1 MIEIRT
7 RKDFLDIADAIDVC
21 KFKDADISF
30 REACFTLKSKV
41 NKFIRERM
49 NDVFK
54 IDENKYRE
62 YEKAKFEYAKKFAV
76 KDNEGNVKYNNEE
89 KTAFNFDSKFSK
101 EEIEKDFEN
110 WEKENNWKDFLNEV
124 KRIREEKEDW
134 LNKKIKLDLK
144 KVDSID
150 KIPVIIG
157 SYNEKA
163 TVNDNLIYSY
173 LVNLLCT
180 EKVEDNSEDGVEVE

>member
-7 RKDFLDIADAIDVC
+7 RKDFLEIADAIDVC

-54 IDENKYRE
+54 IDENKYKE

-76 KDNEGNVKYNNEE
+76 KDNEGNVKYNNDE

-110 WEKENNWKDFLNEV
+110 WEKENNWKDFLNEI
-124 KRIREEKEDW
+124 KRINKEKEEW

-144 KVDSID
+144 KVNSIG
-150 KIPVIIG
+150 KIPVIVG

-163 TVNDNLIYSY
+163 TINDNLIYTY

-180 EKVEDNSEDGVEVE
+180 EKIEDNSEDGVEVE

>member
-7 RKDFLDIADAIDVC
+7 RKDFLEIADVIDVC

-54 IDENKYRE
+54 IDEDKYSE
-62 YEKAKFEYAKKFAV
+62 YEKAKFEYAKKFAIR
-76 KDNEGNVKYNNEE
+76 DNEGNIIYNNKE
-89 KTAFNFDSKFSK
+89 KTSFNFDSKFSEIM
-101 EEIEKDFEN
+101 EEDFEN
-110 WEKENNWKDFLNEV
+110 WEKENNWKDFLDEV
-124 KRIREEKEDW
+124 KKLQKEKEEW

-144 KVDSID
+144 KVDSIG
-150 KIPVIIG
+150 KIPVIVG
-157 SYNEKA
+157 SYNNKA
-163 TVNDNLIYSY
+163 TINDNLLYST

-180 EKVEDNSEDGVEVE
+180 EKVEDNEEDGIEVE

>member
-54 IDENKYRE
+54 IDENKYKE
-62 YEKAKFEYAKKFAV
+62 YEKAKFEYAKKFAI
-76 KDNEGNVKYNNEE
+76 KDNEGNVKYSNEE
-89 KTAFNFDSKFSK
+89 KTAFSFDSKFSK

-110 WEKENNWKDFLNEV
+110 WEKENNWKDFLNEI
-124 KRIREEKEDW
+124 KRINKEKEEW

-144 KVDSID
+144 KVDSIG
-150 KIPVIIG
+150 KIPVIVG

-163 TVNDNLIYSY
+163 TINDNLIYTY

>member
-54 IDENKYRE
+54 IDENKYKE

-89 KTAFNFDSKFSK
+89 KTSFSFDSKFSK

-110 WEKENNWKDFLNEV
+110 WEKENNWKDFLNEI
-124 KRIREEKEDW
+124 KRINKEKEEW

-144 KVDSID
+144 KVDSIG
-150 KIPVIIG
+150 KIPVIVG

-163 TVNDNLIYSY
+163 TINDNLIYTY

>member
-54 IDENKYRE
+54 IDENKYKE

-89 KTAFNFDSKFSK
+89 KTAFSFDSKFSK

-124 KRIREEKEDW
+124 KRINKEKEEW

-144 KVDSID
+144 KVDSIG
-150 KIPVIIG
+150 KIPVIVG

-163 TVNDNLIYSY
+163 TINDNLIYTY

>member
-54 IDENKYRE
+54 IDENKYKE

-89 KTAFNFDSKFSK
+89 KTAFSFDSKFSK

-110 WEKENNWKDFLNEV
+110 WEKENNWKDFLNEI
-124 KRIREEKEDW
+124 KRINKEKEEW

-144 KVDSID
+144 KVDSIG
-150 KIPVIIG
+150 KIPVIVG

-163 TVNDNLIYSY
+163 TINDNLIYTY

>member
-54 IDENKYRE
+54 IDENKYKE

-89 KTAFNFDSKFSK
+89 KTAFSFDSKFSK

-110 WEKENNWKDFLNEV
+110 WEKENNWKDFLNEI
-124 KRIREEKEDW
+124 KRINKEKEEW

-144 KVDSID
+144 KVDSIG

-163 TVNDNLIYSY
+163 TINDNLIYTY